1 MTFGWQLVS
10 DPTWWGFGMM
20 DEDGESSIRLLSK
33 WLGGSLRE
41 WISDLLAIFWRWNLI
56 RIIPAMASIPM
67 EGEVLN
73 APKIQIAAL
82 LCILLRVFM

>member
-1 MTFGWQLVS
+1 
-10 DPTWWGFGMM
+10 MM

-33 WLGGSLRE
+33 WLRGSLRGQ
-41 WISDLLAIFWRWNLI
+41 ISDLLVIFWRWNLI
-56 RIIPAMASIPM
+56 GIIPAMASIPM

-73 APKIQIAAL
+73 APKIQMAAL